1 MTLEPP
7 PLLDSLEL
15 DQFAPGVVHRLRLCL
30 SHNALGREF
39 AAPVLIFRAAEP
51 GPVVGITSAIHGNEL
66 NGIPTIHRLFDKT
79 GAVHNLTRGCVV
91 AVPILNTPGY
101 LRFQREFHDGRDLNR
116 IMPGRADGNS
126 AEVYAHRIL
135 ELLVR
140 HFDYLIDLHTA
151 SFGRVNTL
159 YVRADMNSE
168 AESGMARAVRPQII
182 VNNDAGDGTLRG
194 AASRAGVPSIT
205 IEIGDPQ
212 RIQPGLIRA
221 SRLGVQEVLEH
232 VGLLPDI
239 DDPDPRATTEC
250 SRSFW
255 LFTDTGGILEV
266 FPPLNARVKKG
277 EIVATITD
285 PWGRVVARYPSPID
299 GIVVGKSTNPAAH
312 TGARIIHLGV
322 VSRTSDG

>member
-7 PLLDSLEL
+7 PLQEALNLE
-15 DQFAPGVVHRLRLCL
+15 QMAPGVVHRLRLAL

-39 AAPVLIFRAAEP
+39 AVPVLVYRAREP
-51 GPVVGITSAIHGNEL
+51 GPVVGVTSAIHGNEL
-66 NGIPTIHRLFDKT
+66 NGIPTIHRLFDSV
-79 GAVHNLTRGCVV
+79 GAVHSLTRGAVV

-116 IMPGRADGNS
+116 VMPGKPDGAS
-126 AEVYAHRIL
+126 AELYAHRIL
-135 ELLVR
+135 DRLVR

-159 YVRADMNSE
+159 YVRADMSNPTE
-168 AESGMARAVRPQII
+168 AAMARAVRPQII
-182 VNNDAGDGTLRG
+182 VNNDATDGTLRG

-205 IEIGDPQ
+205 VEIGDPQ

-221 SRLGVQEVLEH
+221 TRLGVQEVIEH
-232 VGLLPDI
+232 LGLLPDI
-239 DDPDPRATTEC
+239 DDPDPRETVEC

-255 LFTDTGGILEV
+255 MYTDAGGILQV
-266 FPPLNARVKKG
+266 FPALNAMVKQG
-277 EIVATITD
+277 EVVATLTD
-285 PWGRVVARYPSPID
+285 PWGRVVRSYPSPQA

-312 TGARIIHLGV
+312 AGARIVHLGV
-322 VSRTSDG
+322 PR